1 VPLVAYGPPYRLA
14 ANEDKSF
21 IGSYVLGM
29 GFVLTPEEAQ
39 ALIAKDLRNKDVLFP
54 YLNGEDLNSRPD
66 QSPSRWV
73 INFHNWPLERAET
86 YPDCMA
92 IVREKVKPERD
103 KLASGDATAKD
114 RARRWWQFARPTMN
128 LYATIAGMR
137 RVLVL
142 CIVTHHV
149 GFAFV
154 PTNQVFA
161 HRLVVF
167 PIEGWSQ
174 FALLQSNLHEPWART
189 YSSQLETRLNYS
201 PTDCFE
207 TYPFPESTASLEE
220 IGEWYYHERQGIMQR
235 RQEGLTKTY
244 NRFHDPHE
252 RAEDIAALR
261 ELHAEMDR
269 AVALAYGW
277 GDLDLGHGFHQTK
290 QGTRYTISEAARQEA
305 LARLLALN
313 HQRYAE
319 EETLGLHDKRG
330 KGKKGSRRTEASAPG
345 KGQAEATAR
354 APGLFDEEA

>member
-1 VPLVAYGPPYRLA
+1 
-14 ANEDKSF
+14 
-21 IGSYVLGM
+21 
-29 GFVLTPEEAQ
+29 
-39 ALIAKDLRNKDVLFP
+39 
-54 YLNGEDLNSRPD
+54 
-66 QSPSRWV
+66 
-73 INFHNWPLERAET
+73 
-86 YPDCMA
+86 
-92 IVREKVKPERD
+92 
-103 KLASGDATAKD
+103 
-114 RARRWWQFARPTMN
+114 
-128 LYATIAGMR
+128 
-137 RVLVL
+137 
-142 CIVTHHV
+142 
-149 GFAFV
+149 
-154 PTNQVFA
+154 
-161 HRLVVF
+161 
-167 PIEGWSQ
+167 
-174 FALLQSNLHEPWART
+174 
-189 YSSQLETRLNYS
+189 
-201 PTDCFE
+201 
-207 TYPFPESTASLEE
+207 
-220 IGEWYYHERQGIMQR
+220 MQR